1 MSGEDPLE
9 KGMAI
14 HSSVLAWRIPRTE
27 EPGGLQ
33 SLGSHRFA
41 HDLAT
46 SRLHTGLESQSKLLN
61 LGTIIFQW
69 QDAGE

>member
-1 MSGEDPLE
+1 
-9 KGMAI
+9 MAI
-14 HSSVLAWRIPRTE
+14 HSSVLAWKIPWTE

-41 HDLAT
+41 HDLVT